1 MIISLFFL
9 NVFFI
14 IVNVITWKSDSP
26 VSTIHVLWN
35 VRRTLV
41 RIRSMRVRSIRI
53 FVTCWQ
59 FYEIYKSICFTKSF
73 HMRLT
78 YPTLKFGE
86 FNIFSYF
93 EECKSK
99 KWLMLP
105 DSSLSLCYEDNRT
118 IYQILFHFVDL
129 IEHKGSLYDH
139 YLLLEGFKEYLPIC
153 IT

>member
-1 MIISLFFL
+1 MEKCLNGLLLMIISLFFL

-26 VSTIHVLWN
+26 VSTIQILWN

-41 RIRSMRVRSIRI
+41 RIRSMHVRSIRI

-59 FYEIYKSICFTKSF
+59 FCEIYNSICFTKRF
-73 HMRLT
+73 HMSLT
-78 YPTLKFGE
+78 YPTLKFSE

-105 DSSLSLCYEDNRT
+105 DSSLSSCYEDNKT
-118 IYQILFHFVDL
+118 IYQMLF
-129 IEHKGSLYDH
+129 IS
-139 YLLLEGFKEYLPIC
+139 
-153 IT
+153 

>member
-1 MIISLFFL
+1 MEKCLNNLLLMIISLFFL

-26 VSTIHVLWN
+26 VSTIQILWN

-41 RIRSMRVRSIRI
+41 RIRSMHVRSIRI

-59 FYEIYKSICFTKSF
+59 FCEIYNSICFTKRF
-73 HMRLT
+73 HMSLT
-78 YPTLKFGE
+78 YPTLKFSE

-105 DSSLSLCYEDNRT
+105 DSSLSSCYEDNKT
-118 IYQILFHFVDL
+118 IYQMLF
-129 IEHKGSLYDH
+129 IS
-139 YLLLEGFKEYLPIC
+139 
-153 IT
+153 